1 MQGRKR
7 YLTHHIT
14 GVYKKLIVKEIV
26 KNFVYT
32 ISVYFVYRYEYRN
45 NKINI
50 YIILIYCTTGMYRM
64 W

>member
-14 GVYKKLIVKEIV
+14 GVYKKLIVKLIV

-32 ISVYFVYRYEYRN
+32 IS
-45 NKINI
+45 
-50 YIILIYCTTGMYRM
+50 LICFSLWPQYDEVKSGCEIKNYLHNMAMYL
-64 W
+64 